1 MKSMWNNFKVA
12 FAMFSKIPMP
22 AADWTKENMKY
33 MFCFFP
39 FIGTVIGALTMLAA
53 YGGLRLGFQ
62 PGFVSAV
69 LVLIPV
75 LVTGGIH
82 VDGLLDTSDALS
94 SWQERS
100 RRLEILKDSHAGA
113 FAVITAAVYF
123 VAWYGAYSQ
132 LCGTENLK
140 AIGILSLGFM
150 VSRCLS
156 GIGVIVFPKAKADGT
171 VAEFSRN
178 SSDIVSRNVLLI
190 YLAVLFGFMVWIQPV
205 WGIAAFAGALLSF
218 AYYHHMAMKYFGGT
232 TGDISG
238 FFLCICEVIMAVIL
252 AVISNLFMR

>member
-1 MKSMWNNFKVA
+1 MKSLWNNFKVA

-22 AADWTKENMKY
+22 RADWTKENMKY

-39 FIGTVIGALTMLAA
+39 FIGTVIGGLTMLVA
-53 YGGLRLGFQ
+53 YLGLRFGYQ
-62 PGFVSAV
+62 PGFVTAV
-69 LVLIPV
+69 LVLVPV
-75 LVTGGIH
+75 FVTGGIH

-123 VAWYGAYSQ
+123 IAWYGAYSQ
-132 LCGTENLK
+132 LFNSAENMR

-156 GIGVIVFPKAKADGT
+156 GIA
-171 VAEFSRN
+171 
-178 SSDIVSRNVLLI
+178 
-190 YLAVLFGFMVWIQPV
+190 
-205 WGIAAFAGALLSF
+205 
-218 AYYHHMAMKYFGGT
+218 
-232 TGDISG
+232 
-238 FFLCICEVIMAVIL
+238 
-252 AVISNLFMR
+252 

>member
-1 MKSMWNNFKVA
+1 MKSLWNNFKVA

-22 AADWTKENMKY
+22 RADWTKENMKY

-39 FIGTVIGALTMLAA
+39 FIGTVIGGLTMLVA
-53 YGGLRLGFQ
+53 YLGLRFGYQ
-62 PGFVSAV
+62 PGFVTAV
-69 LVLIPV
+69 LVLVIYNQFILIQSFTDGFTSVDAGLVLVPV
-75 LVTGGIH
+75 FVTGGIH

-123 VAWYGAYSQ
+123 IAWYGAYSQ
-132 LCGTENLK
+132 LFNSAENMR

-156 GIGVIVFPKAKADGT
+156 G
-171 VAEFSRN
+171 SY
-178 SSDIVSRNVLLI
+178 
-190 YLAVLFGFMVWIQPV
+190 YLSESKGRRY
-205 WGIAAFAGALLSF
+205 S
-218 AYYHHMAMKYFGGT
+218 
-232 TGDISG
+232 
-238 FFLCICEVIMAVIL
+238 C
-252 AVISNLFMR
+252 